1 MMFIDGTWYEPR
13 GRSKMKVVNPA
24 TGEVFAEVP
33 KGTKEDADRALEA
46 AARAFT
52 QWKEALPSER
62 ASLLEKAR
70 AILLERLPQIARLLT
85 QEQGKPLREAE
96 GELKATA
103 AALEYYARKA
113 EEIEGEI
120 LPARAK
126 GMRNLVIKQPVGPVV
141 AIGPWNYPVLLIA
154 WKVAPALAAGCT
166 VVVKPAS
173 QTPLAVT
180 EFIRCFAEAG
190 APKGVINLITGPG
203 RELGEALIR
212 HPRTAKVAFTGET
225 ETGREI
231 MRAAADGIKRITLE
245 LGGHCPLIVAADA
258 DLGAAV
264 EGGVYRAF
272 RNMGQ
277 ICNSINR
284 IYVEEAAYA
293 DFVEAFVERT
303 RRLRIANGL
312 EEPDADL
319 GPMIDEAAREKT
331 RRHIQDAVAKGAKVL
346 YGGKEPEGEQYK
358 KGYFFEPT
366 VLTEVNHEMIVMTEE
381 TFGPVAPIMKVSSLE
396 EAIKYANDSI
406 YGLVAYLYTQ
416 DLDKGLRAAE
426 ALEYGTVGINNV
438 AGGEVEYPYGGWKQS
453 GLGIELSDYGLE
465 EYLLVKHIRIR
476 SLR

>member
-1 MMFIDGTWYEPR
+1 MFIDGIWYEPKS
-13 GRSKMKVVNPA
+13 RSKMAVVNPA
-24 TGEVFAEVP
+24 TGEAFAEVP
-33 KGTKEDADRALEA
+33 RGTKEDVDRALQA

-52 QWKEALPSER
+52 QWKESLPSER

-70 AILLERLPQIARLLT
+70 SILLERLPSIARLLT

-96 GELKATA
+96 GELRATA
-103 AALEYYARKA
+103 AALAYYARKA
-113 EEIEGEI
+113 EEIKGEI
-120 LPARAK
+120 LPPRAK
-126 GMRNLVIKQPVGPVV
+126 GMRNFVLKQPIGPVV

-166 VVVKPAS
+166 LVVKPAS
-173 QTPLAVT
+173 QTPLAAT
-180 EFIRCFAEAG
+180 EFVRCFADAG
-190 APKGVINLITGPG
+190 APKGVINLVTGPG
-203 RELGEALIR
+203 RELGEALIC
-212 HPRTAKVAFTGET
+212 HPLTAKVAFTGET
-225 ETGREI
+225 ETGRQI

-258 DLGAAV
+258 DIEAAV
-264 EGGVYRAF
+264 EGGVHRAF

-284 IYVEEAAYA
+284 LYVEEPVY
-293 DFVEAFVERT
+293 DGFVEAFVQRT

-331 RRHIQDAVAKGAKVL
+331 RRHIQDAVAKGAKIL
-346 YGGKEPEGEQYK
+346 YGGKEPEGEEYRG
-358 KGYFFEPT
+358 GYFFEPT
-366 VLTEVNHEMIVMTEE
+366 VLTDVNHEMIVMTEE

-396 EAIKYANDSI
+396 EAINYANDSI

-453 GLGIELSDYGLE
+453 GLGIELSEYGLE

>member
-1 MMFIDGTWYEPR
+1 MFIDGVWYEPKSR
-13 GRSKMKVVNPA
+13 PKMVVVNPA
-24 TGEVFAEVP
+24 TGEAFAEVP
-33 KGTKEDADRALEA
+33 KGTKEDVDLALQA

-52 QWKEALPSER
+52 QWKDSLPSER

-70 AILLERLPQIARLLT
+70 AILLERLPGIDRLLT
-85 QEQGKPLREAE
+85 QEQGKPLKEAE
-96 GELKATA
+96 GELKAA
-103 AALEYYARKA
+103 AATLEYYARKA
-113 EEIEGEI
+113 EEIKGEV
-120 LPARAK
+120 LPARVK
-126 GMRNLVIKQPVGPVV
+126 GMRNLVLKQPVGPVV

-180 EFIRCFAEAG
+180 ELVKCFADAE
-190 APKGVINLITGPG
+190 APKGVINLITGSG
-203 RELGEALIR
+203 KELGEALIR
-212 HPRTAKVAFTGET
+212 HPLTAKVAFTGET
-225 ETGREI
+225 ETGRQI

-245 LGGHCPLIVAADA
+245 LGGHCPLIVAVDA
-258 DLGAAV
+258 DIEAAV
-264 EGGVYRAF
+264 EGGVYRSF

-284 IYVEEAAYA
+284 IYVEGAIYE
-293 DFVEAFVERT
+293 DFVEAFVQRT

-331 RRHIQDAVAKGAKVL
+331 RRHIRDAVAKGAKIL

-358 KGYFFEPT
+358 RGYFFEPT
-366 VLTEVNHEMIVMTEE
+366 VLTDVNHEMIVMTEE
-381 TFGPVAPIMKVSSLE
+381 TFGPVAPIMRVSSLE
-396 EAIKYANDSI
+396 EAINYANDCI
-406 YGLVAYLYTQ
+406 YGLVAYLYTR

-453 GLGIELSDYGLE
+453 GLGIELSAHGLE